1 MKKVFSSLFLV
12 VCTLCFSCAL
22 LGSASAAVTADT
34 LDSAVEKTAAYLQET
49 VSSPAIGSI
58 GGEWTILGLARS
70 GCDLPQTYVDT
81 YYQNVVRQVQEKQG
95 VLHQRKYS
103 EYARVAIALTAIG
116 KDPRSVGGYNLLTPL
131 GDYEK
136 TVYQGINGAIF
147 ALIALDC
154 GEYEMPVNPSAKVQA
169 SREMYVQYILNR
181 QLADGGWALGG
192 TEADPDVTA
201 MALQALSGYRADAE
215 VADAVTAGLNCLSR
229 LQDDDGGFASWGAV
243 NCESTVQVIVALGE
257 LEIPLTDSRFV
268 KNGNTLLDQLFTYVR
283 KDGSFT
289 HVDTG
294 DGGNSLMSTEQ
305 GLYGMVAARRLMNGE
320 NSLYDMGDVERDG
333 KHPDVQQ
340 KPVIAPG
347 KTFSDVAGHA
357 NQDAIE
363 ALAERGII
371 NGMNETSFA
380 PDATMTRAEFATI
393 VVRGLG
399 LPEREVAV
407 FQDLKK
413 GAWYCGTIGSAYTYG
428 IVKGTSATTFDP
440 NSTITREEAATMVAR
455 AAVLCGLDTAM
466 SDAAITEV
474 LAGYNDQAQ
483 ISAWAADALAFCKI
497 SGIFDA
503 GQNIQ
508 PKTAVLRG
516 EIAQMLYQ
524 MLDLADLL

>member
-1 MKKVFSSLFLV
+1 MKKVFSSVFLV
-12 VCTLCFSCAL
+12 VCTLCFSWAM
-22 LGSASAAVTADT
+22 LGSASATVTADT
-34 LDSAVEKTAAYLQET
+34 LDSAIEKTAAYLQET
-49 VSSPAIGSI
+49 VTSPTISSI
-58 GGEWTILGLARS
+58 GGEWTILGLAR
-70 GCDLPQTYVDT
+70 GCDLSQTYADT
-81 YYQNVVRQVQEKQG
+81 YYQNVVRQVREQQG

-116 KDPRSVGGYNLLTPL
+116 KDPRSVGGYNLLMPL

-154 GEYEMPVNPSAKVQA
+154 GDYEVPVNSDAEVQA
-169 SREMYVQYILNR
+169 SRELYVQYILDR
-181 QLADGGWALGG
+181 QLTDGGWALGG
-192 TEADPDVTA
+192 TAADPDVTA
-201 MALQALSGYRADAE
+201 MALQALSNYQTDS
-215 VADAVTAGLNCLSR
+215 AVKEAVSAGLLCLSR
-229 LQDDDGGFASWGAV
+229 LQNADGGFASWGAV

-257 LEIPLTDSRFV
+257 LEISLTDSRFV
-268 KNGNTLLDQLFTYVR
+268 KNGNTLLDHLFTYVQE
-283 KDGSFT
+283 DGSFL

-305 GLYGMVAARRLMNGE
+305 GLYGMAAAQRLLNGE
-320 NSLYDMGDVERDG
+320 NSLYDMGDVESGGR
-333 KHPDVQQ
+333 HPDVQQ
-340 KPVIAPG
+340 KPIVAPG
-347 KTFSDVAGHA
+347 KTFADIAGHA

-363 ALAERGII
+363 ALAERGVI
-371 NGMNETSFA
+371 NGMNETTFA

-399 LPEREVAV
+399 LPEQAVTV

-413 GAWYCGTIGSAYTYG
+413 NAWYCGTIGSAYTYG
-428 IVKGTSATTFDP
+428 IVKGTSDTTFDP

-455 AAVLCGLDTAM
+455 AAALCGLDTAM
-466 SDAAITEV
+466 SETAVTAA
-474 LAGYNDQAQ
+474 LAAYGDRAQ
-483 ISAWAADALAFCKI
+483 ISAWATEALAYCKT

-503 GQNIQ
+503 GQTVQ
-508 PKTAVLRG
+508 PQTPVLRG